1 MMNYATT
8 GAVLAFRPRLGLMLG
23 VSDISG
29 FATARSSAGEDSGS
43 SSESDFSSLGTRFL
57 VGMAFPQS
65 SASLRDW
72 LHSLPISRRAARTLA
87 AELFV
92 PDASFASSALATAR
106 YFSIAARLLSM
117 PMVAFV
123 LIVDVLHTGYIRWG

>member
-1 MMNYATT
+1 MMGAYATT
-8 GAVLAFRPRLGLMLG
+8 EPTFGRRPRLGLMLG

-29 FATARSSAGEDSGS
+29 SAAARSSGGEESGS
-43 SSESDFSSLGTRFL
+43 SSESDFSSLGTLFL

-92 PDASFASSALATAR
+92 PVFCFGNSKIFFNRGKIALNAHGCGVDCVCDAHG
-106 YFSIAARLLSM
+106 I
-117 PMVAFV
+117 
-123 LIVDVLHTGYIRWG
+123 